1 METVVRGVVVVW
13 GLGTRSGASYDPG
26 AAMVVPL
33 SVREWNYVNNATMF
47 GALYVVYGPIV
58 GFLAYLV
65 AGQFDAA

>member
-1 METVVRGVVVVW
+1 
-13 GLGTRSGASYDPG
+13 
-26 AAMVVPL
+26 MVVPL
-33 SVREWNYVNNATMF
+33 SVREWHYVNTATMF